1 MLSIVD
7 RGGAGPPCALSAMVS
22 KTILH
27 TATLALLYSA
37 LTGCGGGRPGEAA
50 ASSSD
55 KGASPLV
62 SQAMTSSDT
71 ADLDRII
78 AENPGAAN
86 AAELRKLRS
95 AVQGSRRE
103 PTSNVQK
110 ERLGW
115 QERDPHDRRRM
126 VEMAK
131 PDRLVMR
138 PRRSLDK
145 LELRPGG
152 KDDPFANAMEYG
164 PMRVD
169 PLY

>member
-1 MLSIVD
+1 M
-7 RGGAGPPCALSAMVS
+7 RQAL
-22 KTILH
+22 
-27 TATLALLYSA
+27 
-37 LTGCGGGRPGEAA
+37 
-50 ASSSD
+50 D
-55 KGASPLV
+55 
-62 SQAMTSSDT
+62 SSDT

-86 AAELRKLRS
+86 AAELRSLRS
-95 AVQGSRRE
+95 AVQASRRE
-103 PTSNVQK
+103 RTTDAQQ

-126 VEMAK
+126 IAMGK

-138 PRRSLDK
+138 PRRTLDK

>member
-1 MLSIVD
+1 
-7 RGGAGPPCALSAMVS
+7 MVS

-27 TATLALLYSA
+27 TATLALLYSV
-37 LTGCGGGRPGEAA
+37 LTGCGGRAGEAP
-50 ASSSD
+50 SSGD
-55 KGASPLV
+55 KGASPAV
-62 SQAMTSSDT
+62 SQAMNSSDT

-78 AENPGAAN
+78 AENPAAAN
-86 AAELRKLRS
+86 VAELRRLRN
-95 AVQGSRRE
+95 AVQDSRRE
-103 PTSNVQK
+103 QTTDAQK
-110 ERLGW
+110 DRLGW

-126 VEMAK
+126 IEVAK

-138 PRRSLDK
+138 PRRTLDK

-152 KDDPFANAMEYG
+152 KDDPFANAMEFG

>member
-1 MLSIVD
+1 
-7 RGGAGPPCALSAMVS
+7 MVS

-27 TATLALLYSA
+27 TATIAMLYSA
-37 LTGCGGGRPGEAA
+37 LTGCAGGRPGQAA
-50 ASSSD
+50 TGD
-55 KGASPLV
+55 KGASPAV

-86 AAELRKLRS
+86 AAELRQLRS
-95 AVQGSRRE
+95 AVQASRRE
-103 PTSNVQK
+103 STSDTQK

-126 VEMAK
+126 IDAAK

-138 PRRSLDK
+138 PRRTLDK

-152 KDDPFANAMEYG
+152 KDDPFANALEYG

>member
-1 MLSIVD
+1 
-7 RGGAGPPCALSAMVS
+7 MVS
-22 KTILH
+22 NSALH
-27 TATLALLYSA
+27 TATVALLYCA
-37 LTGCGGGRPGEAA
+37 LTGCGGRAGEAA
-50 ASSSD
+50 APGD
-55 KGASPLV
+55 RGASPAV
-62 SQAMTSSDT
+62 RQAMDSSDT

-78 AENPGAAN
+78 AENPAAAN
-86 AAELRKLRS
+86 VAELRRLRN
-95 AVQGSRRE
+95 AVQDSRRE
-103 PTSNVQK
+103 QTTNVQK

-126 VEMAK
+126 IEVVK

-138 PRRSLDK
+138 PRRTLDK

-152 KDDPFANAMEYG
+152 KDDPFANALEFG